1 MRVFTLLK
9 QIRLKFIVFFFMLV
23 LSACFLCACDEE
35 HKGII
40 LFNSVPIN
48 QNNALHDKKVF
59 AEGTKIYY
67 LFIAPQKMTNDY
79 IRIQVFKL
87 TDKFYNGGEEV
98 VRTKDYRLMKDE
110 RYYHT
115 DYFVLY
121 QKGRYGMQVF
131 SHNDFARPIAVS
143 EFIVE

>member
-1 MRVFTLLK
+1 MKKLSDKLKRFLSLLL
-9 QIRLKFIVFFFMLV
+9 IFVIP
-23 LSACFLCACDEE
+23 ACFLCSCDEE

-48 QNNALHDKKVF
+48 HNNALHSKKVF
-59 AEGTKIYY
+59 TEGSKIYY
-67 LFIAPQKMTNDY
+67 LFIAPQKMSNDY

-87 TDKFYNGGEEV
+87 SDKFTNGGEDV

-115 DYFVLY
+115 DYFVLH
-121 QKGRYGMQVF
+121 QKGRYGM
-131 SHNDFARPIAVS
+131 
-143 EFIVE
+143 

>member
-1 MRVFTLLK
+1 MTMKVFSKIK
-9 QIRLKFIVFFFMLV
+9 QILSILLLLIVP
-23 LSACFLCACDEE
+23 ACFLCSCDEE
-35 HKGII
+35 HRGII
-40 LFNSVPIN
+40 LFNNVPIN
-48 QNNALHDKKVF
+48 QNNALHGKKVF

-67 LFIAPQKMTNDY
+67 LFIAPQKMSNDY

-87 TDKFYNGGEEV
+87 YDKFSNGGEDV

-115 DYFVLY
+115 DYFVLH

-131 SHNDFARPIAVS
+131 SHSDFTRPIAVS
-143 EFIVE
+143 EFFVE